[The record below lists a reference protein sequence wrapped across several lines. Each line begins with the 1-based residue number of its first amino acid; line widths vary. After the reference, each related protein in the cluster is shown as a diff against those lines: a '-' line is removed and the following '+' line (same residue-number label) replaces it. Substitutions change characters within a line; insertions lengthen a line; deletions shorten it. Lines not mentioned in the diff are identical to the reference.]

1 MRFLQ
6 AKKLM
11 LVVALLVT
19 VSTASAQLH
28 ERIYIQSDRNSFVA
42 GETVWFKVYLLN
54 SLMPGSTST
63 NLLLDL
69 VDESGKRISS
79 GSLPIFGATASG
91 SIDLPLTL
99 PQGIYFLRVYTN
111 TKPDKNK
118 YFSATRILYVF
129 NPSGKAAPVAAEPT
143 CIFHPSS
150 GNLVVGIA
158 NTIYVETRDPLG
170 KPALTEGKI
179 VNAKGE
185 EMAVFTTD
193 ANGRAKFALLPGAG
207 EEYTAHVRYAGGTVT
222 KVSLPRPDETKVLLS
237 VWEAPKARQ
246 FNVFIP
252 ENLRD
257 GAAMS
262 IKGYMDENLIFEKK
276 FVANTAQVNARIPV
290 DELPTGLLQLTVVNA
305 RQQKLAEA
313 ASLIMADSAFV
324 PVAFTADTLSLS
336 PNGKNV
342 FTVTMPAGIAG
353 SFSVSIT
360 DKDKTIYT
368 EENNIATGLLLNQDS
383 KDHAFISSANL
394 SGGIP
399 KEQLDLL
406 IGTTAWRDQSVA
418 ATDTV
423 INYDSAYIT
432 IKGKVLNKGNSKPLT
447 KGDLSFTYTTRDS
460 VTNMLPASIEKD
472 GSFSLPQL
480 IFEGNQLFRYSL
492 NGDKWIELALNM
504 DTSKPEDRFPLPFRK
519 KDLTIN
525 KSLFADEEKM
535 AVVKEMHTI
544 LLSDSISSTGL
555 REVTVTARKVP
566 PKQQVNDRYT
576 SGLFRS
582 MGSAKTLDLINDP
595 PSPAYNILDHLQGQI
610 AGLMI
615 SSGGGN
621 YTIQVNRQLSLTLMP
636 EVRLFLNEMP
646 TTIDFLKGIRAT
658 DVALVKYYPPGMGGG
673 IPTVGIGAALV
684 VYTKKPAD
692 GGTQMIGAMSQ
703 FKYPGYLLTK
713 DFVNDYLQKNTLGV
727 GRRNT
732 VYWNPNLF
740 PEEGGTIY
748 KIRFTNSETAKKLKL
763 VMEGVASDGRLLHF
777 EKILE

>member
-6 AKKLM
+6 ARKMM
-11 LVVALLVT
+11 LVAVLVAI
-19 VSTASAQLH
+19 VSIASAQLH
-28 ERIYIQSDRNSFVA
+28 ERIYIQSDRHSFVA

-91 SIDLPLTL
+91 SLDLPLTL

-118 YFSATRILYVF
+118 YFSATNILYVF
-129 NPSGKAAPVAAEPT
+129 NPSGKTAPVAAEPA

-185 EMAVFTTD
+185 ELAVFTTD
-193 ANGRAKFALLPGAG
+193 ANGRGKFALLPGAG

-276 FVANTAQVNARIPV
+276 FIANTAQVNARIPV
-290 DELPTGLLQLTVVNA
+290 DELPTGLLQLMVVNA
-305 RQQKLAEA
+305 ANQQKLAEA

-342 FTVTMPAGIAG
+342 FTVTLPEGVAG

-383 KDHAFISSANL
+383 KEHAFISSANL
-394 SGGIP
+394 STGIP

-406 IGTTAWRDQSVA
+406 IGTTVWRDQSVA

-432 IKGKVLNKGNSKPLT
+432 IKGKVLNKGNNKPLT

-460 VTNMLPASIEKD
+460 VTNMLPASIKKD
-472 GSFSLPQL
+472 GSFVLPQL

-492 NGDKWIELALNM
+492 NDDKWIELALAI

-519 KDLTIN
+519 NYLTLN
-525 KSLFADEEKM
+525 RSLFADEEKM
-535 AVVKEMHTI
+535 AVVKEIHTI

-555 REVTVTARKVP
+555 RGVTVTARKVP

-576 SGLFRS
+576 SGMFRN
-582 MGSAKTLDLINDP
+582 MGSAKHWI
-595 PSPAYNILDHLQGQI
+595 
-610 AGLMI
+610 
-615 SSGGGN
+615 
-621 YTIQVNRQLSLTLMP
+621 
-636 EVRLFLNEMP
+636 
-646 TTIDFLKGIRAT
+646 
-658 DVALVKYYPPGMGGG
+658 
-673 IPTVGIGAALV
+673 
-684 VYTKKPAD
+684 
-692 GGTQMIGAMSQ
+692 
-703 FKYPGYLLTK
+703 
-713 DFVNDYLQKNTLGV
+713 
-727 GRRNT
+727 
-732 VYWNPNLF
+732 
-740 PEEGGTIY
+740 
-748 KIRFTNSETAKKLKL
+748 
-763 VMEGVASDGRLLHF
+763 
-777 EKILE
+777 

>member
-11 LVVALLVT
+11 LVGVLLVA
-19 VSTASAQLH
+19 VSLASAQLH

-91 SIDLPLTL
+91 SLDLPLTL
-99 PQGIYFLRVYTN
+99 VQGIYFLRVYTN
-111 TKPDKNK
+111 TKPDKNN
-118 YFSATRILYVF
+118 YFSATRILHVF
-129 NPSGKAAPVAAEPT
+129 NPSTTTPPVVGERA

-158 NTIYVETRDPLG
+158 NTVYVETRDPLG
-170 KPALTEGKI
+170 KPAVTEGKI

-185 EMAVFTTD
+185 ELAAFTTD
-193 ANGRAKFALLPGAG
+193 ATGRAKFAILPGAG
-207 EEYTAHVRYAGGTVT
+207 EEYTAHVRYADGTMQ
-222 KVSLPRPDETKVLLS
+222 KVPLPRPDETKVLLS

-262 IKGYMDENLIFEKK
+262 IKGYMDENLVFEKK
-276 FVANTAQVNARIPV
+276 FTANTAQVNARIAI
-290 DELPTGLLQLTVVNA
+290 DELPTGLLQLLVINA
-305 RQQKLAEA
+305 RQQKIAEA
-313 ASLIMADSAFV
+313 ASLIVADSAFL
-324 PVAFTADTLSLS
+324 PVAFTADTLSLTS
-336 PNGKNV
+336 NGKNV
-342 FTVTMPAGIAG
+342 FTVTMPEGITG

-368 EENNIATGLLLNQDS
+368 EENNITTGLLLNQDS
-383 KDHAFISSANL
+383 KANSFISSANL
-394 SGGIP
+394 AAGLP

-406 IGTTAWRDQSVA
+406 IGTTKWRDQSVSA
-418 ATDTV
+418 ADTA

-432 IKGKVLNKGNSKPLT
+432 IRGKVVNKGNGKPLT

-460 VTNMLPASIEKD
+460 VTNMLAASIEKD
-472 GSFSLPQL
+472 GSFALPQL
-480 IFEGNQLFRYSL
+480 LFEGNQLFRYSL
-492 NGDKWIELALNM
+492 NNDKWIELGVTM

-519 KDLTIN
+519 NDLMVN
-525 KSLFADEEKM
+525 RSLFADETKL
-535 AVVKEMHTI
+535 ALVKEMHTI

-555 REVTVTARKVP
+555 RGVTVTARKVP

-576 SGLFRS
+576 SGMFRS

-610 AGLMI
+610 AGLLI

-621 YTIQVNRQLSLTLMP
+621 YTIQANRQLSLTLMP

-673 IPTVGIGAALV
+673 IPTVGIGAALA
-684 VYTKKPAD
+684 VYTKKPTD
-692 GGTQMIGAMSQ
+692 GGTEMIGAMSQ

-732 VYWNPNLF
+732 VFWNPNLF
-740 PEEGGTIY
+740 PEEGTSVY
-748 KIRFTNSETAKKLKL
+748 KIRFTNSETARKLKL